1 MFRLFFFIVGFFF
14 TVSQN
19 NLLTAEVGMPQ
30 LDPTYWASQAFWLI
44 LIFTSLYLALS
55 NLFIPKIKDNI
66 DSRENKIKEDL
77 DEAQKLK
84 SLAEQKLKEYEQ
96 SIESAKKEVQKIS
109 FESKNKLNSQ
119 IQNKKK
125 EFEKEI
131 ENEIKSAEKEIEDLK
146 KDSLKSISKISEEM
160 ASEVIEQISGEP
172 MNQSSVKAAIFEATK
187 KNLGKY
193 L

>member
-1 MFRLFFFIVGFFF
+1 MRLFFLCFGIF
-14 TVSQN
+14 TTSETY
-19 NLLTAEVGMPQ
+19 LLAAEAGMPQ

-44 LIFTSLYLALS
+44 LIFTALYLALS

-66 DSRENKIKEDL
+66 DSRENKIKDDL